1 MKLRLSD
8 PARQDLED
16 IYAFSLDRFG
26 EAQALRY
33 FDRLISQLEQLVQF
47 PRSGRHSRL
56 LSAQTRMLKMQSHFA
71 AYQIRDDEIL
81 ILRILHERQ
90 LPSGI

>member
-1 MKLRLSD
+1 M
-8 PARQDLED
+8 
-16 IYAFSLDRFG
+16 
-26 EAQALRY
+26 
-33 FDRLISQLEQLVQF
+33 QF

-71 AYQIRDDEIL
+71 AYQIRDNEIL

-90 LPSGI
+90 LPTGI